1 MGKSFDNDVMDG
13 PPPDYCHSYALD
25 QQAAAIRDMTKECH
39 GRSVRAG
46 WYNDP
51 ETGAPIARNLAEM
64 MALEHSE
71 ISERLEA
78 VRKNLPSGHLSG
90 FSGEEEEAADSLIRL
105 MDYCGHRGIDL
116 GKVYVAKLL
125 YNATREDHKL
135 EARAAS
141 GGKKF

>member
-1 MGKSFDNDVMDG
+1 MEKLKLE
-13 PPPDYCHSYALD
+13 H
-25 QQAAAIRDMTKECH
+25 QASAIQSLVDECH
-39 GRSVRAG
+39 GRSVAAG

-78 VRKNLPSGHLSG
+78 VRKNLPSDHLPG

-116 GKVYVAKLL
+116 GKVYVAKLQ

-135 EARAAS
+135 ETRKQA

>member
-1 MGKSFDNDVMDG
+1 MANLSLEN
-13 PPPDYCHSYALD
+13 
-25 QQAAAIRDMTKECH
+25 QAIAIQSLVNECH
-39 GRSVRAG
+39 GRSVAAG

-78 VRKNLPSGHLSG
+78 VRKNLPSDHLPG
-90 FSGEEEEAADSLIRL
+90 FSGEDEEAADTLIRL

-116 GKVYVAKLL
+116 GKVYLAKLE
-125 YNATREDHKL
+125 YNANRPDHKL
-135 EARAAS
+135 SARKEA